1 MNTVSCAKKI
11 MSCFFLFALFFICIT
26 PSFGQVKKQLAFPEA
41 EGYGAYTPGGRGGK
55 VYVVTSLADAGPG
68 TLREACEAKG
78 PRMVVFNVSGVIDLQ
93 SPLIITHPYIT
104 IAGQTAPGQ
113 GIYLKRREL
122 NIFTHDV
129 IVRYIR
135 SRPGDV
141 SGAELDAISVG
152 KNAHDV
158 IVDHCSANWSV
169 DECLSP
175 SGAIYN
181 VTIQWCLIGQSLQKS
196 VHSKGAH
203 GFGSLVRG
211 IGGITLH
218 HNLWINNTAR
228 NPRLG
233 DNYNEPPWPTIDVRN
248 NVMYNWSQMCS
259 GMTGGNVS
267 ANYMHNYLKPGPNSS
282 KRAPIVLTKTSKVK
296 FYVEGNIVEGRPQ
309 FAKSPEA
316 MFDASADT
324 IQLFEIMRKPFA
336 TASVTTSSAEKAYN
350 DVLEKVG
357 ANCPARDTIDAMLI
371 HQVRT
376 NTGKLIDSQ
385 AEVGGWP
392 VYPAA
397 APRVDRDHDGMP
409 DAWEM
414 ANKLNPKNSSD
425 AQKIAKSGKGYT
437 NIERYINSLCQLKR

>member
-1 MNTVSCAKKI
+1 MTAIILQHKPLKHLSLIVS
-11 MSCFFLFALFFICIT
+11 LFVLINN
-26 PSFGQVKKQLAFPEA
+26 SFSQNKLPAFPGA

-55 VYVVTSLADAGPG
+55 VYVVTRLEDSGPG
-68 TLREACEAKG
+68 TLREACEAEG
-78 PRMVVFNVSGVIDLQ
+78 SRIVVFNVSGVIDLQ
-93 SPLIITHPYIT
+93 SPLIITRPYIT

-113 GIYLKRREL
+113 GICLKRREL

-141 SGAELDAISVG
+141 SGLEMDAISVG
-152 KNAHDV
+152 KDAHDV

-181 VTIQWCLIGQSLQKS
+181 VTVQWCLIGQSLQKS
-196 VHSKGAH
+196 VHKKGAH

-233 DNYNEPPWPTIDVRN
+233 DNYDQPPWPTIDVRN

-267 ANYMHNYLKPGPNSS
+267 ANYMFNYLKPGPASS
-282 KRAPIVLTKTSKVK
+282 PRAPIVLTKTSKVK
-296 FYVEGNIVEGRPQ
+296 FYLEGNVVEGRPQ
-309 FAKSPEA
+309 FTKTPEA

-324 IQLFEIMRKPFA
+324 VKLFEVMRKPFA
-336 TASVTTSSAEKAYN
+336 TAPVNTSKAEKAYK
-350 DVLEKVG
+350 DVIENVG
-357 ANCPARDTIDAMLI
+357 ANRPVRDTIDAMLI
-371 HQVRT
+371 KQVRT

-385 AEVGGWP
+385 NEVGGWP
-392 VYPAA
+392 KYPAV
-397 APRVDRDHDGMP
+397 APRMDSDSDGMP
-409 DAWEM
+409 DAWEA
-414 ANKLNPKNSSD
+414 ANNLNPKDASDSNKTGKNSS
-425 AQKIAKSGKGYT
+425 GYT
-437 NIERYINSLCQLKR
+437 NIESYINSLAHSKQ